1 MNSPRSLI
9 STSSSGGIRIGVA
22 DSELVQRTR
31 CSADPICVAL
41 TTMSHVACG
50 TIAGQLCG
58 DSLGNCAR
66 PRVITQSLIQMPGH
80 RRRSAIAPRLPIV
93 PPPAY
98 PSAYPSAPG
107 LARNRT
113 DVDACSCAWHHC
125 RSWQRVSLTECQSEC
140 QCEYSLWTVGN
151 TLRVWLERRLRLRL
165 GLANEFNAAFR
176 FRLLLFVHIAH
187 CCVAFFALFVRR
199 FCARVMRIYDIC
211 VYASSART
219 LTPCSLSPSPSS
231 MQRTASPVPSATQP
245 GFGLVWFGFVW
256 VSLW

>member
-9 STSSSGGIRIGVA
+9 STSSSGGIGIGVA

-31 CSADPICVAL
+31 CSADLICVAL

-98 PSAYPSAPG
+98 PPLSTPLLQDCLTTALMLMHVRVPDIIVFRGS
-107 LARNRT
+107 
-113 DVDACSCAWHHC
+113 VC
-125 RSWQRVSLTECQSEC
+125 RSL
-140 QCEYSLWTVGN
+140 
-151 TLRVWLERRLRLRL
+151 
-165 GLANEFNAAFR
+165 
-176 FRLLLFVHIAH
+176 
-187 CCVAFFALFVRR
+187 
-199 FCARVMRIYDIC
+199 
-211 VYASSART
+211 SARASASAST
-219 LTPCSLSPSPSS
+219 RCGQWGTP
-231 MQRTASPVPSATQP
+231 
-245 GFGLVWFGFVW
+245 
-256 VSLW
+256 